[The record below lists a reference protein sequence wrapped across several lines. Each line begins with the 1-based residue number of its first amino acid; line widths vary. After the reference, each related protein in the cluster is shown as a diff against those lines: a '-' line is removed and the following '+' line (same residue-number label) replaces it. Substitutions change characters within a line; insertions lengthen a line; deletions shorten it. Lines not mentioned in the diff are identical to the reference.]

1 MPSFPRVAL
10 LCLGLAAAL
19 ITSLLFRSAS
29 TDAAPPLAPAASA
42 SIAPALSV
50 FTQLASIPAAPSASS
65 APVPAFYRRTRP
77 LRIDPSFSSSATLDP
92 AAQIGQRLRFELFDD
107 IAWQGLVTRAETVG
121 PERVNLYGQLE
132 GIAGSDFIVTLHGTE
147 AAAMSFTTPGNSSRY
162 QVRTAAP
169 GQLLAIEL
177 APELLPPCA
186 HDHTAATP
194 DPALAQQARQHAAL
208 LTQHAAEV
216 SLPGSSYGSFGQQG
230 GSVGGLTFT
239 NVDVMIAHT
248 AAAQSGAGG
257 AAGILAL
264 VDHMVARANAT
275 FINSRV
281 GLRLRLVR
289 LEPVIYTETGNINTD
304 LSRLTNL
311 SDGHLD
317 ALHATRTAVGADLVT
332 LVTEN
337 TGGSA
342 GLAWLYDAGGGDAAF
357 GFNVVQ
363 RAGCESSYV
372 HEVGHNFGCEHDRAN
387 SGAGDPLYPYAYGH
401 RFTPTGYGQ
410 LRTVMAYAPGDAV
423 PYFSNPDVTYL
434 GMPTGIAI
442 GSPGQ
447 AHNAQVLNNTKAAI
461 AAYRT
466 TSGNQPPTVTLT
478 SPTDTTSLVALQN
491 VALTATATDPDGTV
505 ASVRFYQLSSDN
517 LWSFSNVTS
526 VSLGADTT
534 APYQQIVPDAP
545 AGYLTYAAVATDN
558 SGAVSTATV
567 SVTIA
572 PWYRQE
578 HLAMPAGF
586 ASDLELVGINS
597 TGKIAGTVKSAATI
611 SRAARWSST
620 TPTLLAPLP
629 GDVHSTALAI
639 GDDGTVYGQSTSN
652 SNVRRAVRWSPA
664 GTATDLSTAVLGQN
678 LISAF
683 GQDATNRSL
692 YVRQGGRGYR
702 DSSITPLNFIPSA
715 IASSGLIGGTDFD
728 LGPSAWRAAR
738 WNGGASST
746 TLAPQASYLSSWGW
760 ALNRSGSVVG
770 ISSPTTSGWSGTN
783 WRATYWPANT
793 TTPIDIAPL
802 GSTASTAESI
812 NDHHEIVGYF
822 GSSFN
827 TPFLW
832 RADLGSINLQHVVLP
847 SPDADL
853 RRGRAINNRGV
864 IAVEARDGAAF
875 VPVRLTPIGG
885 LSHSHWASTHFSL
898 VEFDAAL
905 LTGDTA
911 DPDGDGLPNLIER
924 AFNLNPRVAS
934 AAYSSTGYPALGFD
948 EVADKLTLTFHRLRA
963 PSDVTYTVE
972 ATSNLA
978 GTWSSV
984 GAVEVSRIALNA
996 DWDEVVYQSTSSPGP
1011 GTPVFLRVRVSR

>member
-19 ITSLLFRSAS
+19 ITSLLFRSAF

-42 SIAPALSV
+42 LTAPVLSV

-65 APVPAFYRRTRP
+65 APAPAFYRRTRP
-77 LRIDPSFSSSATLDP
+77 LRIDPSFASSATLDP
-92 AAQIGQRLRFELFDD
+92 AAQIGQRLSFELFDD
-107 IAWQGLVTRAETVG
+107 IAWDGLVTRAETIG

-132 GIAGSDFIVTLHGTE
+132 GVAGSDFIVTLQGTE
-147 AAAMSFTTPGNSSRY
+147 AAAMSFTTPGTSGRY

-177 APELLPPCA
+177 ASELLPPCA

-239 NVDVMIAHT
+239 NVDVMIAYT

-257 AAGILAL
+257 AAGITALA
-264 VDHMVARANAT
+264 DHMVARANAT

-289 LEPVIYTETGNINTD
+289 LQPVAYTEPGNISTD
-304 LSRLTNL
+304 LNRLTNP
-311 SDGHLD
+311 SDGFLD
-317 ALHATRTAVGADLVT
+317 TLHATRTAVGADLVT

-337 TGGSA
+337 TGGFA
-342 GLAWLYDAGGGDAAF
+342 GLAWLYDATGGDAAY

-363 RAGCESSYV
+363 RPGCESTYV

-387 SGAGDPLYPYAYGH
+387 SSGPTIYPYAFGH
-401 RFTPTGYGQ
+401 RFTPVGYGQ

-434 GMPTGIAI
+434 GMPTGMAV
-442 GSPGQ
+442 GSPGE
-447 AHNAQVLNNTKAAI
+447 AHNAQVLNNTKAAL
-461 AAYRT
+461 AAFRAT
-466 TSGNQPPTVTLT
+466 AGNQPPAIALT
-478 SPTDTTSLVALQN
+478 SPTETTSLVALQN
-491 VALTATATDPDGTV
+491 VALAATATDPDGSV
-505 ASVRFYQLSSDN
+505 ASVRFYQLSDDSRWN
-517 LWSFSNVTS
+517 FSNVTS
-526 VSLGADTT
+526 VSLGSDTT
-534 APYQQIVPDAP
+534 APYQQTAAAA
-545 AGYLTYAAVATDN
+545 AGYLTFAAVATDN

-578 HLAMPAGF
+578 RLSMPVGYT
-586 ASDLELVGINS
+586 SDLDLVAINS
-597 TGKIAGTVKSAATI
+597 AGQIAGTVKSAAPFF
-611 SRAARWSST
+611 RAARWTGT

-629 GDVHSTALAI
+629 GDVSSTALAI
-639 GDDGTVYGQSTSN
+639 GEDGIVYGQSISD
-652 SNVRRAVRWSPA
+652 SDVRRAVRWSPA
-664 GTATDLSTAVLGQN
+664 GTATDLSTAVVGQT
-678 LISAF
+678 LAAAF
-683 GQDATNRSL
+683 GQDGIGRSL
-692 YVRQGGRGYR
+692 YDNTVGRGYR
-702 DSSITPLNFIPSA
+702 NATTAPLNFISSA
-715 IASSGLIGGTDFD
+715 IASSGIVGGTDYVF
-728 LGPSAWRAAR
+728 GSVSAWRAAR
-738 WNGGASST
+738 WDGGDTST
-746 TLAPQASYLSSWGW
+746 ALAPQPTYLSSWGW
-760 ALNRSGSVVG
+760 ALNRTGAVVG
-770 ISSPTTSGWSGTN
+770 ISSPTSGWSGTN

-812 NDHHEIVGYF
+812 NDHNEIVGYF
-822 GSSFN
+822 GSPFN

-832 RADLGSINLQHVVLP
+832 RADLGSIDLGKVVLP

-853 RRGRAINNRGV
+853 QRAQAINNRGV
-864 IAVEARDGAAF
+864 IAIEASDGAAF
-875 VPVRLTPIGG
+875 VPVRLTPLGG

-905 LTGDTA
+905 LLGDTA
-911 DPDGDGLPNLIER
+911 DPDGDSLPNLIER

-978 GTWSSV
+978 GTWSSA
-984 GAVEVSRIALNA
+984 GAVEVSRTALNA